1 MSNKNSNKAVDSKLI
16 QRLYTFIRPFIA
28 WVILALSLTVAI
40 AFLGPYRPLLI
51 QRALDDFVAV
61 GNMEGLTAIMGLIIG
76 TLFAESLL
84 TVANVYLM
92 NWIGQGTLF
101 SIRNAV
107 YAKLLS
113 LHVQYFDKNPIGRLV
128 TRTTND
134 IEAVDELVSTGV
146 VNLLG
151 DVLRIVFILFFM
163 FSLDVKLTLWSLS
176 TIPVLIWVTNVF
188 KSKVRVSFLNVRD
201 QVARLNSFIQEHI
214 QGMSIVQL
222 FNRENKEYDRFK
234 AINEEH
240 KKAHVKTIYY
250 FSIFWPIVE
259 ILSTTGMAL
268 VIWFGGASV
277 IVDGLTFGV
286 LVAFIQY
293 VRQFFQP
300 IRDISEKFNTLQSAL
315 AATERIVDVLDTKNE
330 ITSPENPI
338 QLTEIKGEIEFKNVW
353 FRYLSTKVDSP
364 YILKDISFSVE
375 AGKMVAF
382 VGATGAGKT
391 SIINLISRFYDIQKG
406 EICLD
411 GVSIKNLNLDQLRS
425 SIALVLQD
433 NALFSGSIHDNITL
447 GRSDISREEVISTS
461 KLLGAHQF
469 ISNLSDAYDTV
480 LNERGASLSMG
491 QRQIIC
497 LIRAMVFNPRILI
510 LDEATSNID
519 SETEHLITKALEV
532 VMKGRTSIVIAH
544 RLSTILH
551 ADKIMVMHKGELRE
565 TGSHKELIE
574 LEDGLYRKLYE
585 LQYKDQFVKEI

>member
-1 MSNKNSNKAVDSKLI
+1 MSKKNSNKAVDSKLI
-16 QRLYTFIRPFIA
+16 QRLYTFIHPFLA

-51 QRALDDFVAV
+51 QRALDDYVAV

-107 YAKLLS
+107 YSKLLS

-176 TIPVLIWVTNVF
+176 TIPVLIWATNVF
-188 KSKVRVSFLNVRD
+188 KNKVRLSFLNVRD

-222 FNRENKEYDRFK
+222 FNRENKEYERFS
-234 AINEEH
+234 AINTEH
-240 KKAHVKTIYY
+240 KKAHVETIFY

-259 ILSTTGMAL
+259 ILSTIGMAL

-315 AATERIVDVLDTKNE
+315 AATERIVDVLDTQNE
-330 ITSPENPI
+330 ISSPENAI
-338 QLTEIKGEIEFKNVW
+338 QLKEITGEIEFKNVW
-353 FRYLSTKVDSP
+353 FRYHSTKEDSP
-364 YILKDISFSVE
+364 YILKDISFVAE
-375 AGKMVAF
+375 AGKMIAF

-469 ISNLSDAYDTV
+469 ISKLSDEYDTV

-551 ADKIMVMHKGELRE
+551 ADKIIVMHKGELRE
-565 TGSHKELIE
+565 SGSHKELIE

-585 LQYKDQFVKEI
+585 LQYKDQFV

>member
-176 TIPVLIWVTNVF
+176 TIPVLIWATNVF

>member
-51 QRALDDFVAV
+51 QRALDDYVAV

-176 TIPVLIWVTNVF
+176 TIPVLIWATNVF